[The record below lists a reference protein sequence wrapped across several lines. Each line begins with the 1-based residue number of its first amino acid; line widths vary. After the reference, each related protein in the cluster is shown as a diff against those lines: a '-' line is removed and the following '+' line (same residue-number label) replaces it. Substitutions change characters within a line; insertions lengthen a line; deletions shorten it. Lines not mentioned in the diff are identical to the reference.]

1 MVLESLSGVPG
12 TALLSQWNVVSIF
25 TSVARASQAQNVR
38 ELPTPSITRL
48 HSEQTV
54 VCGTTAPRK
63 VAGVPKLSNELK
75 KGYCENVQLVKQTLH
90 SHFGSQQVPRLNTIN
105 ASIVDKIIGDML
117 WDLDEVEGESHT
129 NMMQP
134 FVEISD
140 ESEDL
145 KDGEGG
151 DLYRIDIKSSL

>member
-1 MVLESLSGVPG
+1 M
-12 TALLSQWNVVSIF
+12 N
-25 TSVARASQAQNVR
+25 
-38 ELPTPSITRL
+38 
-48 HSEQTV
+48 
-54 VCGTTAPRK
+54 AP
-63 VAGVPKLSNELK
+63 
-75 KGYCENVQLVKQTLH
+75 
-90 SHFGSQQVPRLNTIN
+90 
-105 ASIVDKIIGDML
+105 IVDKIIGDML